1 MQHYPCNSGLPADGR
16 QVRRNVLSLQNKFR
30 SSKEQEL
37 AYTFTLEFL
46 SFSRDI
52 TEQIYRIVQ
61 EEISIHYNIFIN
73 TFKKKILSPA
83 G

>member
-61 EEISIHYNIFIN
+61 EEISIYYNIFIN